1 MIKSTIG
8 DSTSVGTWLGSL
20 DKSQQD
26 AFKHYAKNAAS
37 DIEAYLYARFLKP
50 SYTGS
55 ISDLTAW
62 VQEKYPKED
71 LRKILLIEIDSLKTD
86 LHNVRQM
93 TLTGM
98 LDHATAATKIAV
110 LQKEIRSHIQ
120 AVRQLTDGM
129 DRRGLLLAGA
139 DRCMRELM
147 NSFEDAPTTYSSPIA
162 SMIVVCRTKKA
173 HMTQKCAIPGNVH
186 FRRRRLAKMF
196 TRVVR
201 IVRRRFPSMLRDGL
215 GRAERVSAIRYRMR
229 RVAQTPKKARV
240 AVPAT
245 TRKIVSARCA
255 SMWPPDVRTS
265 VYARAVRCCSC
276 DGREPAR
283 LGGR

>member
-1 MIKSTIG
+1 VIKSTIG
-8 DSTSVGTWLGSL
+8 DSTTVGTWLSSL

-55 ISDLTAW
+55 IADLTAW

-71 LRKILLIEIDSLKTD
+71 LRKVLLIEIDSLKTD

-98 LDHATAATKIAV
+98 LDYATAATKIAV

-120 AVRQLTDGM
+120 AVRQLTDGL

-139 DRCMRELM
+139 DRCLRELL
-147 NSFEDAPTTYSSPIA
+147 NSFEDAPTMFSLLEDA
-162 SMIVVCRTKKA
+162 SLVVWSTIEKEEK
-173 HMTQKCAIPGNVH
+173 
-186 FRRRRLAKMF
+186 
-196 TRVVR
+196 
-201 IVRRRFPSMLRDGL
+201 S
-215 GRAERVSAIRYRMR
+215 
-229 RVAQTPKKARV
+229 
-240 AVPAT
+240 
-245 TRKIVSARCA
+245 
-255 SMWPPDVRTS
+255 
-265 VYARAVRCCSC
+265 
-276 DGREPAR
+276 
-283 LGGR
+283 